1 MRPNSVTL
9 LLAAAAVWAPQRT
22 MAQETAPAADQ
33 AAASQAVGESA
44 SQTGTVVGHVVKQSA
59 DQTELVFDL
68 PGGQSLTITV
78 GNGTVRLNGATIITG
93 DRGDLADKLRE
104 IIRRADQLETG
115 DVIASVRALDA
126 SESTLTANER
136 SAAEALAATMA
147 GLSAA
152 RVTLPEVPS
161 VDVPAADARPVVPP
175 RPSRIQTRMEQ
186 VGSSSLVGGILGGFA
201 NLAAVYVALAFMG
214 LGFLFFAPRQIEVVA
229 DTVWHSFWRSFLAG
243 LFAQPLILPVFGAL
257 IVGLTLTVVGVL
269 VVPFAI
275 VGFAIALA
283 LAVVGGFVAVART
296 LGEIY
301 LRRRMARGERV
312 ATWGSYR
319 YVVYGLL
326 GLLSVWLPAI
336 LLAPIPV
343 AGDIVLATSLFITWM
358 IATAGFGATLL
369 SRGGIRAT
377 FVRRLDLALTDEQYW
392 TAEGMPTPQPEH
404 RVRRRQ

>member
-9 LLAAAAVWAPQRT
+9 LLAAAAVWAPQRA
-22 MAQETAPAADQ
+22 MGQEASSAADQ
-33 AAASQAVGESA
+33 
-44 SQTGTVVGHVVKQSA
+44 TVVGHLVKKWA
-59 DQTELVFDL
+59 DRSELVLDL
-68 PGGQSLTITV
+68 PGGESLTITV
-78 GNGTVRLNGATIITG
+78 GDGTIRLNGTAIITG
-93 DRGDLADKLRE
+93 DHGDLAEKLSE
-104 IIRRADQLETG
+104 IIRRADLLETS

-126 SESTLTANER
+126 SESSLSADER
-136 SAAEALAATMA
+136 SAAEALATTMA

-152 RVTLPEVPS
+152 QVTLPDAPS
-161 VDVPAADARPVVPP
+161 VTVSSADARPALP
-175 RPSRIQTRMEQ
+175 RRGSQIQTRMQQ
-186 VGSSSLVGGILGGFA
+186 VSAPSFVGGMLGAVA

-301 LRRRMARGERV
+301 LRRKMARGESV
-312 ATWGSYR
+312 KTWGSYR

-326 GLLSVWLPAI
+326 GVLSVWLPAI
-336 LLAPIPV
+336 LFARIPV
-343 AGDIVLATSLFITWM
+343 AGDIMLAASLFITWM

-369 SRGGIRAT
+369 SRGGVRAT

-392 TAEGMPTPQPEH
+392 TAEGMPTPQPE
-404 RVRRRQ
+404 RYVRRRR

>member
-1 MRPNSVTL
+1 MRPTNAAL
-9 LLAAAAVWAPQRT
+9 LLAAAAIGIAQT
-22 MAQETAPAADQ
+22 ASGQETAPAAEQ
-33 AAASQAVGESA
+33 A
-44 SQTGTVVGHVVKQSA
+44 VVGHAVKESA
-59 DQTELVFDL
+59 HQTELVLDL
-68 PGGQSLTITV
+68 PGGESLTITV
-78 GNGTVRLNGATIITG
+78 GNGTVRLNGEAIISG
-93 DRGDLADKLRE
+93 DRGDLAEKLRE
-104 IIRRADQLETG
+104 IIRRADRLETS

-126 SESTLTANER
+126 SESSLTPDER
-136 SAAEALAATMA
+136 TAAEALAATLS

-152 RVTLPEVPS
+152 QVTLPQPPS
-161 VDVPAADARPVVPP
+161 VEAASADARPLPPP
-175 RPSRIQTRMEQ
+175 RPAVQTRLEE
-186 VGSSSLVGGILGGFA
+186 VGSSPSLIGGLLGGFA
-201 NLAAVYVALAFMG
+201 NLVAVYVALAFMG

-257 IVGLTLTVVGVL
+257 IVGLSLTVVGLL

-326 GLLSVWLPAI
+326 GVLSVWLPAI
-336 LLAPIPV
+336 FLAPVPV
-343 AGDIVLATSLFITWM
+343 AGDIMLAASLFITWM
-358 IATAGFGATLL
+358 IATAGFGAALL
-369 SRGGIRAT
+369 SRGGVRAT

-404 RVRRRQ
+404 RVRRRR